1 MIESSYLNRTAVDRP
16 DLLSALT
23 SAVDLVE
30 QPLGLRPAPSGL
42 PPTPL
47 APPLRADVAAGLRW
61 QRAGPWTVWR
71 LVNMTLSPGQAA
83 ALQLVMLVLPGTPS
97 LTAGQEVGKVR
108 ACTRGAAM
116 DPAGTRS
123 YYLFI
128 FNLKWLQSPGG
139 DYGVALTLTRKV
151 IIVYFLRPYQNDTTC

>member
-1 MIESSYLNRTAVDRP
+1 MIESSYFNRTAVDRP

-83 ALQLVMLVLPGTPS
+83 ALQLVMLVLPGTPA

-108 ACTRGAAM
+108 ARTRGGG
-116 DPAGTRS
+116 DGPGTNMFLF
-123 YYLFI
+123 LFI
-128 FNLKWLQSPGG
+128 
-139 DYGVALTLTRKV
+139 
-151 IIVYFLRPYQNDTTC
+151 I